1 MTIGDIELDRDEGP
15 IGQGGSGARWITAPD
30 GSKWSAK
37 ATYFGGHG
45 HRYFY
50 VNEALTK
57 LIAERLDVRVPDSAA
72 LRLTPEQVEAFS
84 PGRSEQDRVIFACR
98 RIDGEALTPPVV
110 QATAAADRAGII
122 VLDAAVWNTDDKA
135 EHVIAEESTGEWRLW
150 PVDHANCMSVAD
162 SLASLPQT
170 DAPFQPFNL
179 LMENVSRAD
188 INPWIERAKSIGE
201 EEYADMVRTLP
212 SEWVIEPDAP
222 ERLAEALFRRS
233 QALDQV
239 LYPVFP

>member
-1 MTIGDIELDRDEGP
+1 MAIGEIELDRDEGP

-57 LIAERLDVRVPDSAA
+57 LIAERLDVRVPDAAA
-72 LRLTPEQVEAFS
+72 LRLTPEQAEAFS

-98 RIDGEALTPPVV
+98 RIEGEALTPAVV

-150 PVDHANCMSVAD
+150 PVDARIEAAQAELDCA
-162 SLASLPQT
+162 
-170 DAPFQPFNL
+170 
-179 LMENVSRAD
+179 RAD
-188 INPWIERAKSIGE
+188 LRRTMADVLERFPDDE
-201 EEYADMVRTLP
+201 RVRAA
-212 SEWVIEPDAP
+212 VDQFVDDA
-222 ERLAEALFRRS
+222 LG
-233 QALDQV
+233 D
-239 LYPVFP
+239 